1 MSASLE
7 LLHIQTNKVFA
18 LLPNRSIFIIGKPD
32 GEKPIDIDVS
42 VLPNSDVVSRNHAQI
57 WINNDEYHISDMGSS
72 NGTFVNGVKLQPK
85 IFCPLNS
92 GGTISLG
99 QGERVTFMFRVNLQN
114 AATPQATNSTN
125 NTAPTKITSAAAQ
138 AATEAEIP
146 ITLITKLV
154 GFVLMLAGLGFLSS
168 SLVIGSV
175 GFIYNTP
182 LIMLGVAGILV
193 LNYGGSNRN
202 LGWVLIGIGVA
213 ISIASG
219 GVAIVPMTLFS
230 FLLAAGS
237 FSAGYQLFTD
247 GKIFNL
253 NPLALKEVMRGRR

>member
-1 MSASLE
+1 
-7 LLHIQTNKVFA
+7 
-18 LLPNRSIFIIGKPD
+18 
-32 GEKPIDIDVS
+32 
-42 VLPNSDVVSRNHAQI
+42 
-57 WINNDEYHISDMGSS
+57 
-72 NGTFVNGVKLQPK
+72 
-85 IFCPLNS
+85 
-92 GGTISLG
+92 
-99 QGERVTFMFRVNLQN
+99 MFRVKQQN
-114 AATPQATNSTN
+114 AANAHATNSTN
-125 NTAPTKITSAAAQ
+125 NTAPTKITS

-154 GFVLMLAGLGFLSS
+154 GFALMLAGLGFLSS

-230 FLLAAGS
+230 FLLATGS
-237 FSAGYQLFTD
+237 FSAGYQLFTS

>member
-7 LLHIQTNKVFA
+7 LLHLQTNRVFA

-32 GEKPIDIDVS
+32 GEKPSDIDVS
-42 VLPNSDVVSRNHAQI
+42 VLPNSDIVSRNHAQI
-57 WINNDEYHISDMGSS
+57 WINNDEYHITDMGSS
-72 NGTFVNGVKLQPK
+72 NGTYVNNVKLQPK
-85 IFCPLNS
+85 IFYPLNS
-92 GGTISLG
+92 GDTISLG
-99 QGERVTFMFRVNLQN
+99 QGEKVTFMFRVKQQN
-114 AATPQATNSTN
+114 AANAHATNSTN
-125 NTAPTKITSAAAQ
+125 NTAPTKITSAAT
-138 AATEAEIP
+138 TEAEIP

-154 GFVLMLAGLGFLSS
+154 GFALMLAGLGFLSS

-230 FLLAAGS
+230 FLLATGS
-237 FSAGYQLFTD
+237 FSAGYQLFTS

-253 NPLALKEVMRGRR
+253 NPLALKEVLKVRR